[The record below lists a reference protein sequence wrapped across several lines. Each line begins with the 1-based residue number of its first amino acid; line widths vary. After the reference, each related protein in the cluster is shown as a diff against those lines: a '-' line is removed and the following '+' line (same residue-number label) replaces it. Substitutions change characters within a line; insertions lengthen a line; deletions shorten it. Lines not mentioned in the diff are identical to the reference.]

1 MIALM
6 LSLGSWFYQLKDRS
20 NADFPQKDSSSDSDS
35 SDSDESPERKG
46 GLQSA
51 NQLLEKLAKMKEFA
65 EKKRREMVDNSF
77 MKVVFLFL
85 KNPEHYLENRRSLS
99 SNLTLFTTSHSN
111 FK

>member
-1 MIALM
+1 MQ
-6 LSLGSWFYQLKDRS
+6 SLGSWFYHLKDRS
-20 NADFPQKDSSSDSDS
+20 NANFSQKESSSDSDS

-77 MKVVFLFL
+77 RTID
-85 KNPEHYLENRRSLS
+85 N
-99 SNLTLFTTSHSN
+99 
-111 FK
+111 